1 MSTMVGAVATRN
13 IHEWYRPFVLVRR
26 TGTVTYQTDAPAVFC
41 TFLRAQGF
49 TLRSFTSHRLGT
61 YFVGEHL
68 GSGEVAVF
76 GDSGLIIVKGEQVLQ
91 FLNSIVEWS
100 GGRDE

>member
-1 MSTMVGAVATRN
+1 MGTVATGN
-13 IHEWYRPFVLVRR
+13 IFEWYRPYALVRR
-26 TGTVTYQTDAPAVFC
+26 TGTVSYQTDAPAVFC

-49 TLRSFTSHRLGT
+49 TLGSFIPYRRMTQ
-61 YFVGEHL
+61 FVGAHL

-76 GDSGLIIVKGEQVLQ
+76 GESGLIIAKGEQVLQ

>member
-1 MSTMVGAVATRN
+1 MNFGTVATPH
-13 IHEWYRPFVLVRR
+13 IPEWYRPFVLVRR

-76 GDSGLIIVKGEQVLQ
+76 GESGLIIVKGEQVLQ